1 MRWPAAP
8 RRKEATVDHPAD
20 LLPRGFDR
28 TRTVLDR
35 LATIALRCGTAA
47 ARGLAV
53 AAGWVWSD
61 LLPWLFPLLARVVAR
76 ALRRRS
82 AAALGRLVVAITWRL
97 AVVVVLA
104 VAILLVTAAPA
115 YAAELAESD
124 LWNLAGH
131 IGGRVGE
138 APSGTVAL
146 VAASI
151 VVLAVV
157 SSHSGHHHH
166 HDDW

>member
-1 MRWPAAP
+1 VASSA

-20 LLPRGFDR
+20 LLTSGPLRI
-28 TRTVLDR
+28 RTVLDR
-35 LATIALRCGTAA
+35 LAAMALRCGSVTARALA
-47 ARGLAV
+47 A

-76 ALRRRS
+76 ALHRRS
-82 AAALGRLVVAITWRL
+82 AAALGRLVVAIAWRL

-115 YAAELAESD
+115 YAAQLAEAD
-124 LWNLAGH
+124 LWNLAAYFQDP
-131 IGGRVGE
+131 RPP

-146 VAASI
+146 VLASI

-157 SSHSGHHHH
+157 SSHSNHHH
-166 HDDW
+166 HDHW